1 MTPEGDPPAP
11 RAKRY
16 LKGWSPAARVSAAT
30 RVRAAIASHDGL
42 LPVSEAFAEA
52 TLELF
57 VASASS
63 ITLLDDRGYRDL
75 VNVGKLDPGDV
86 RFPDDDPYPVV
97 KFPRSTQLLLEGG
110 GYLSASNDN
119 EIYREFSA
127 MWPQMPDGCFL
138 GVPVVA
144 AGEVRGELYLAR
156 EAEAPV
162 FTDEDVDAARDLA
175 TLFGAVLPQLLEQAS
190 SNPSE

>member
-1 MTPEGDPPAP
+1 MTPEDGPSA
-11 RAKRY
+11 RAYRY

-30 RVRAAIASHDGL
+30 RVRAAIANHDDL
-42 LPVSEAFAEA
+42 LSVSEAFAEA

-86 RFPDDDPYPVV
+86 RFPEDDPYPVV
-97 KFPRSTQLLLEGG
+97 KFPRATELLLEGG

-119 EIYREFSA
+119 EIYREFAA

-156 EAEAPV
+156 EADAPV
-162 FTDEDVDAARDLA
+162 FTDEDVDAALDLA
-175 TLFGAVLPQLLEQAS
+175 TLYGAVLPSLLDHAS
-190 SNPSE
+190 DNATE

>member
-1 MTPEGDPPAP
+1 MTSEDEP
-11 RAKRY
+11 RARAYRY

-30 RVRAAIASHDGL
+30 RVRAAIGSHEGL
-42 LPVSEAFAEA
+42 LGVSEAFAEA
-52 TLELF
+52 TLDLF

-63 ITLLDDRGYRDL
+63 ITLLDNRGYRDL

-86 RFPDDDPYPVV
+86 RFPHDDPYPVV
-97 KFPRSTQLLLEGG
+97 KFPETTQLLLEGG

-119 EIYREFSA
+119 EVYREFAA
-127 MWPQMPDGCFL
+127 MWPQMPEGCFL

-156 EAEAPV
+156 EAGEPV

-175 TLFGAVLPQLLEQAS
+175 TLYGAVLPGLLDQESDATQD
-190 SNPSE
+190 

>member
-1 MTPEGDPPAP
+1 MTPEGEPSA
-11 RAKRY
+11 RVYRY
-16 LKGWSPAARVSAAT
+16 LNGWSPAARVSAAT
-30 RVRAAIASHDGL
+30 RVRAAISSHEGL

-86 RFPDDDPYPVV
+86 RFPEDDPYSAVR
-97 KFPRSTQLLLEGG
+97 FPRSTQLLLEGG

-119 EIYREFSA
+119 EIYHEFSA

-156 EAEAPV
+156 EAHAPV
-162 FTDEDVDAARDLA
+162 FTNEDVDAARDLA
-175 TLFGAVLPQLLEQAS
+175 TLYGAVLPNLLDPAS
-190 SNPSE
+190 NKASD